1 MVLSLSRMCMTS
13 VVAVL
18 LLLLVLL
25 LVFLAG
31 GGGIVDG
38 SCCSCQCVGVVGS
51 LSLSHPMAFLVH
63 CPAGRGAAGGGNI
76 RLCRVSGQPFVLTAR
91 TSVENRPQLHTAE
104 QASWHTGD
112 TLVRTHLF
120 GPPDPGAR
128 HPFLAAGPPPLA
140 QDGTDF
146 LAVTHVSSTHVSSMT
161 RLRRPRSADHS
172 SQDVRSPRS
181 LSNRRRR
188 NCGRIII
195 VVIVVGA
202 HKSPSPSGSSSPSSS
217 SRSLLRVANKTAVSS
232 CNGNP

>member
-104 QASWHTGD
+104 KLLGTPE
-112 TLVRTHLF
+112 THLF
-120 GPPDPGAR
+120 GHTCSDHPTRVPVIPSSPPA
-128 HPFLAAGPPPLA
+128 
-140 QDGTDF
+140 
-146 LAVTHVSSTHVSSMT
+146 
-161 RLRRPRSADHS
+161 LRRWPKTVLIS
-172 SQDVRSPRS
+172 SQLHTCHLHTSHR
-181 LSNRRRR
+181 
-188 NCGRIII
+188 
-195 VVIVVGA
+195 
-202 HKSPSPSGSSSPSSS
+202 
-217 SRSLLRVANKTAVSS
+217 
-232 CNGNP
+232 